1 MNLSAPA
8 RALVTVIRKHRLNY
22 AKFTKAAHQAR
33 KHLNMKPPAD
43 RRTLP
48 KLLTDAELR
57 RFYETIDRA
66 DDLKHS
72 ILLRLLL
79 YTGVRVAELCA
90 MKITDVDLAAGK
102 IFIDQGKGSK
112 DRYVLFPQDFGL
124 TLKAYLAGV
133 PDNEY
138 LFESNQKR
146 QYSDSRIRQIV
157 REYAA
162 TAGLTGVHPH
172 LLRHQL
178 LSFLTLHK
186 LSDSQIQ
193 LISGHASKKS
203 LERYQHISLEQTQGD
218 YQDAV
223 RRLGV

>member
-1 MNLSAPA
+1 MTLPAPA
-8 RALVTVIRKHRLNY
+8 RALVAIIRKHRLNY

-33 KHLNMKPPAD
+33 KHLKMKPLSGA
-43 RRTLP
+43 RKLP
-48 KLLTDAELR
+48 KLLTEAELR

-72 ILLRLLL
+72 ILLRLLF
-79 YTGVRVAELCA
+79 YTAVRVSELCA
-90 MKITDVDLAAGK
+90 MKIADVDLAAGK

-112 DRYVLFPQDFGL
+112 DRYVLFPQGFGL

-138 LFESNQKR
+138 LFESNQR
-146 QYSDSRIRQIV
+146 RRFSDSRIRQIV
-157 REYAA
+157 REYADA
-162 TAGLTGVHPH
+162 AGLVGVHPH
-172 LLRHQL
+172 LLRHQM
-178 LSFLTLHK
+178 LSFLTAQK

-223 RRLGV
+223 RRLGI